1 MTSCFLIQI
10 PGQEIVVQ
18 AARLGLARVSVVRG
32 GSSDEGGVSGGSS
45 SASGG
50 LVPVI
55 DDYIR
60 AVEPVHDYLTRFSG
74 LIAGDLDPALTKHHI
89 VELKHA
95 YLKLRYLIDAG
106 CIFVGHGLKQDF
118 KVCFL

>member
-1 MTSCFLIQI
+1 M
-10 PGQEIVVQ
+10 VQ

-32 GSSDEGGVSGGSS
+32 GSSDEDGSSRGGSS

-118 KVCFL
+118 KVRFL

>member
-1 MTSCFLIQI
+1 M
-10 PGQEIVVQ
+10 VQ

-32 GSSDEGGVSGGSS
+32 GSSDEGGLSGGSS
-45 SASGG
+45 SEDS

-118 KVCFL
+118 KVRLF

>member
-1 MTSCFLIQI
+1 M
-10 PGQEIVVQ
+10 VQ

-32 GSSDEGGVSGGSS
+32 GSSDEDGSSRGGSS
-45 SASGG
+45 STPGG

-118 KVCFL
+118 KVSLF